1 MNTTPL
7 GSVVNLGI
15 LWIINESGKRVSKLP
30 DWTAMSNDGAVIW
43 DGHEFKC
50 GT

>member
-15 LWIINESGKRVSKLP
+15 LWIINVVSEQEEGFQAPRLNS
-30 DWTAMSNDGAVIW
+30 D
-43 DGHEFKC
+43 E
-50 GT
+50 